1 MRILFV
7 ITGLDYGGA
16 ERMLLNL
23 VVRLAPSHEIVVVS
37 LTERGP
43 MAADFERL
51 GARVIALGMRGPHAM
66 PSAVLRLVGHMRTIR
81 PDVTS
86 TWMYH
91 ADLVGGLATR
101 LAGLPGPAWGIHNG
115 DLSIESTKRLTRA
128 VIRLNAR
135 LSGALPR
142 LIICCSHAARRMHV
156 EQGYRDDRFMVIPN
170 GFDMER
176 FRPSDDARRWLRAEL
191 GLPADAVLVGL
202 VARWHPVKDHA
213 GFLRAASLVS
223 RTHPGTHYLLVGS
236 ECDAANAALVALV
249 ESAGLTGRVH
259 LLGARDD
266 IARVTAALDVAV
278 SSSTGEAF
286 PNVLGE
292 AMSCGVPCVTT
303 DVGDSAHIVGDTG
316 RIVQPRDPQA
326 LAVALAEVVG
336 MPRAGR
342 LELGRRA
349 RARIRDNFELGHVS
363 ALYEDAFGALLQPR
377 RARARGMD
385 A

>member
-23 VVRLAPSHEIVVVS
+23 VTRMAPAHELTVVS

-43 MAADFERL
+43 MAGELERL
-51 GARVIALGMRGPHAM
+51 GARVIALGMRGPHAL
-66 PSAVLRLVGHMRTIR
+66 PVAVLRLAGHMRAIR
-81 PDVTS
+81 PDLTS

-91 ADLVGGLATR
+91 ADLVGGLAAR

-115 DLSIESTKRLTRA
+115 DLAIESTKRLTRA

-135 LSGALPR
+135 LSGVLPR
-142 LIICCSHAARRMHV
+142 LIICCSHAARRLHV
-156 EQGYRDDRFMVIPN
+156 EQGYRDDRFLVIPN
-170 GFDMER
+170 GFDMDR
-176 FRPSDDARRWLRAEL
+176 FRPSDDARRALREEL
-191 GLPADAVLVGL
+191 GLPSDALLVGL

-213 GFLRAASLVS
+213 GFLRAAGIVS
-223 RTHPGTHYLLVGS
+223 RAHPDARYLLVGS
-236 ECDAANAALVALV
+236 DCDRSNAAL
-249 ESAGLTGRVH
+249 AGLVDETGLAGRVH

-266 IARVTAALDVAV
+266 IARVTAALDVAA

-316 RIVQPRDPQA
+316 RVVPPRDPRA
-326 LAVALAEVVG
+326 LATALSELVG
-336 MPRAGR
+336 MSREQR
-342 LELGRRA
+342 VELGRRA
-349 RARIRDNFELGHVS
+349 RERVRDNFELGRVVG
-363 ALYEDAFGALLQPR
+363 LYEAAFGGLLAPAGAQVHR
-377 RARARGMD
+377 RGA
-385 A
+385 